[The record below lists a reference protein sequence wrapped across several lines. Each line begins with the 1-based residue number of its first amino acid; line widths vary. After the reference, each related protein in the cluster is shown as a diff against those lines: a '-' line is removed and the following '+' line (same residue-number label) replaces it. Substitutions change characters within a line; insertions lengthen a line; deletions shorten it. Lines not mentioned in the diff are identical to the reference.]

1 LFLNAPGQTSGTLKN
16 VGPGVDGIDHEE
28 VVQIEVVVVIIQA
41 FQPKRLEERH
51 KENSVARFFIIPKRE
66 KIYQITTKCTKF
78 QQNVPNFNKMYQ
90 ISTKCT
96 KFQQNVPNVHKIYQL
111 AVIHTKWP

>member
-41 FQPKRLEERH
+41 FQPKRLEER
-51 KENSVARFFIIPKRE
+51 KNVPNFNKM
-66 KIYQITTKCTKF
+66 YQISTKCTKF

-96 KFQQNVPNVHKIYQL
+96 KCP
-111 AVIHTKWP
+111 